1 MSKQVTV
8 LIRHPDHIRQGV
20 EAGRKLC
27 ERGDRP
33 RVVFLC
39 RGCSSRLA
47 CRSAAPIPGDADPD
61 CITDRCDNCAPSGFR
76 CLDADQIARMI
87 RRSDI
92 VIPL

>member
-39 RGCSSRLA
+39 PGCSSRLA
-47 CRSAAPIPGDADPD
+47 CRSAALTPSDADLG
-61 CITDRCDNCAPSGFR
+61 CFTDRSENCAPTGFR
-76 CLDADQIARMI
+76 RMGADHIARMI

-92 VIPL
+92 VVPL